1 MEGYDLK
8 ESDNKML
15 YPFITLDDEA
25 EIVHSEMKKDGRV
38 KVYVEKPDASD
49 CFHNMTCYLPSYEI
63 TEINGFSKEEVER
76 YMEVIRSAANLIIEF
91 SKGGGFEHASG
102 F

>member
-1 MEGYDLK
+1 MI
-8 ESDNKML
+8 

-25 EIVHSEMKKDGRV
+25 EIVHSEMKEDGQV
-38 KVYVEKPDASD
+38 KVYVEKPDARD

-63 TEINGFSKEEVER
+63 TEVNGFSQKEIDR
-76 YMEVIRSAANLIIEF
+76 YMDVIRSAANLIIEF
-91 SKGGGFEHASG
+91 SKNGGFEHASG